1 MTQRFLSLIRIV
13 IRKWLPK
20 QVLSAVLNPFLSSVL
35 GKILLQ
41 GMYIEAIGLFLAVFC
56 CCLLA
61 CFLEKSHSFFL
72 LMFAMEPLCSV
83 CICICIYPCPS
94 SSDCWRY
101 LTCSQPHVL
110 DLSVKNSPKCV
121 NSCLNFMYQFFLTSL
136 DDSWASLLF
145 LSPEQLTVHLVLTRE
160 KIQFIWCSW
169 KPESWFFNNI
179 LEFILKRLQTI

>member
-1 MTQRFLSLIRIV
+1 MTSQAGTECRSQPLSFFSVGKNSLAGNVHRSNRF
-13 IRKWLPK
+13 
-20 QVLSAVLNPFLSSVL
+20 VLSGFLL
-35 GKILLQ
+35 
-41 GMYIEAIGLFLAVFC
+41 
-56 CCLLA
+56 LLA
-61 CFLEKSHSFFL
+61 CFLETSLSLFFFWCL
-72 LMFAMEPLCSV
+72 LWNPYALFVFVFVFTPGHHHQTVE
-83 CICICIYPCPS
+83 
-94 SSDCWRY
+94 RY

-160 KIQFIWCSW
+160 KTQFIWCSW
-169 KPESWFFNNI
+169 KPKSWFFNNI